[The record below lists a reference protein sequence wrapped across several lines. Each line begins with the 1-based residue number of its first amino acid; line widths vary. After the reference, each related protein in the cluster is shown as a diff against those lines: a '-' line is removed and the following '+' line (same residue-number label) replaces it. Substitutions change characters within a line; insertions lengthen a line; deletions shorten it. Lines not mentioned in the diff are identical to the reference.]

1 MEEQHAAERRME
13 QWLRALPASEVLE
26 NIESV
31 ILGTW
36 VKGETATCL
45 PNPHH
50 TLQYGFQTI
59 KEIAPNKI
67 IQLYY
72 FIKQITIMIV
82 KL

>member
-1 MEEQHAAERRME
+1 ME

-50 TLQYGFQTI
+50 TLEYSFQTI

-67 IQLYY
+67 IRLYY